1 MGVCAIFWFEIDGNM
16 KNDGLFYLYS
26 GYWILDIGYW
36 ICDMCIIA
44 AQEVAGSL
52 PWTHSVINH

>member
-26 GYWILDIGYW
+26 GYWILDIGYV
-36 ICDMCIIA
+36 IC
-44 AQEVAGSL
+44 VSL
-52 PWTHSVINH
+52 LRKKSLAHYPGRTQ